1 MTTPYPDMPRRAYW
15 LPNTLTGLALAAGFF
30 AIVAAID
37 GNFAR
42 AGIAVFIAGVFDS
55 LDGRVARFTNT
66 ASAFGKEFDSLSDM
80 VAFGLAP
87 AVVVYQWGVERLT
100 DYNLAWGRLGWLV
113 TFAYVVAAA
122 IRLARFNSIANAR
135 GEDDTPDRY
144 FEGLPSPAAA
154 ALVAAF
160 VWLSAA
166 EGVAGFAG
174 LAMAFV
180 ITAAAGALMI
190 SPVRYRSFKE
200 FSAVG
205 YAVAGFSALLA
216 IWLVTFNP
224 PAALFWVCATY
235 AALGPLLAA
244 IGLLRKRPSTTSGA
258 EKGDDA

>member
-1 MTTPYPDMPRRAYW
+1 MTASYREMPRRAYW

-122 IRLARFNSIANAR
+122 TRLARFNAMSHAD
-135 GEDDTPDRY
+135 GDSPDRY
-144 FEGLPSPAAA
+144 FQGLPSPAAA

-160 VWLSAA
+160 VWLSAN
-166 EGVAGFAG
+166 EGVAGFVG
-174 LAMAFV
+174 LVMAFA

-200 FSAVG
+200 LSALG
-205 YAVAGFSALLA
+205 MSLAGFSAMLA

-224 PAALFWVCATY
+224 PAALFGVCATY

-244 IGLLRKRPSTTSGA
+244 VGLVRKRQTAADGS
-258 EKGDDA
+258 DDDT